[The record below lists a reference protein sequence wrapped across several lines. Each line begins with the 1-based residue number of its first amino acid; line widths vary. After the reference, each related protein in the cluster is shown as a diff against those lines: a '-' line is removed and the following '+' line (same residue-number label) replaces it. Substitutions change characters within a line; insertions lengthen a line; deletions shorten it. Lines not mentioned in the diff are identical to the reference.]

1 MIKTYKLTLRYRNY
15 SCILRGKSGN
25 QLRYNFTGGDPLTGK
40 AATITLK
47 SQYAQDLLEQSE
59 FFKKGYAK
67 LVSMIDG
74 GEKPVFFEDAK
85 VTEKI
90 EEVSSPEQ
98 LLEFVAEKLEKV
110 YKQPEA
116 ALKYAQKMGFEF
128 PNLTL

>member
-1 MIKTYKLTLRYRNY
+1 MRYRNY

-40 AATITLK
+40 AATIILK
-47 SQYAQDLLEQSE
+47 SQYAQDLLEQSDLYRN
-59 FFKKGYAK
+59 GYVM
-67 LVSMIDG
+67 LVSSIDG
-74 GEKPVFFEDAK
+74 GEDPIIFEDTKISEK
-85 VTEKI
+85 V
-90 EEVSSPEQ
+90 EEVSSAEQ

-110 YKQPEA
+110 YRQPEA

>member
-1 MIKTYKLTLRYRNY
+1 MRYRNY

-40 AATITLK
+40 AATIILH
-47 SQYAQDLLEQSE
+47 SQYAQDLLEQSDLYRN
-59 FFKKGYAK
+59 GYVM
-67 LVSMIDG
+67 LVSTIDG
-74 GEKPVFFEDAK
+74 GEDPIIFEDTKISEK
-85 VTEKI
+85 V
-90 EEVSSPEQ
+90 EEVSSAEQ

-110 YKQPEA
+110 YRQPEA

>member
-1 MIKTYKLTLRYRNY
+1 MRYRNY

-40 AATITLK
+40 AATIILH
-47 SQYAQDLLEQSE
+47 SQYAQDLLEQSDLY
-59 FFKKGYAK
+59 KNGYVM
-67 LVSMIDG
+67 LVSTIDG
-74 GEKPVFFEDAK
+74 GEDPIIFEDTKISEK
-85 VTEKI
+85 V
-90 EEVSSPEQ
+90 EEVSSAEQ

-110 YKQPEA
+110 YRQPEA